1 MGGGVGWQKWKFGV
15 SVRFMVMSRY
25 LSFAVVGLGMALAT
39 GCATQGSS
47 QVGEAAPVSP
57 PVLTTEQQ
65 ADKAEA
71 RQAYMACLKQAAH
84 FAEGR
89 AIAAGDVAEVI
100 APMCY
105 PQFSQYEIAAAAG
118 MDGHAWR
125 LFDREGDKRQLE
137 FAAEAIGQEHG
148 LAALSPD
155 K

>member
-1 MGGGVGWQKWKFGV
+1 MF
-15 SVRFMVMSRY
+15 VRFIIMSSF
-25 LSFAVVGLGMALAT
+25 LSFAVLGLGMALVT

-47 QVGEAAPVSP
+47 QVSEAGPAAAPV
-57 PVLTTEQQ
+57 LTPEQE

-71 RQAYMACLKQAAH
+71 RQVYMACLKQAAH

-89 AIAAGDVAEVI
+89 AIAAGDVTEVI

-118 MDGHAWR
+118 MDGHTWR

-137 FAAEAIGQEHG
+137 FAAEAIRQEHG